1 MSFRRPVRLLPGAPQ
16 RIAVDVFVPDARRA
30 LIVRLVASGREVTR
44 REVPLSA
51 SRAVEAVVL
60 ALTHEP
66 AGLEFLA
73 DLTRKIRA
81 AYITEV
87 NLPVQWQGYAGV
99 QLLVVRDLD
108 ERAVSPAQQRALEQW
123 VVQGGRLL
131 VARGAPPAVLRAPRP
146 LRMLPADPAGLTEV
160 RRADGLSRLRGSV
173 TATTLKLRRGA
184 GGGPRGA
191 RWRVG
196 AGRGRRSAFRPVP

>member
-1 MSFRRPVRLLPGAPQ
+1 M
-16 RIAVDVFVPDARRA
+16 AVSVFVPDARPA
-30 LIVRLVASGREVTR
+30 LTVRLGASGREVTR

-99 QLLVVRDLD
+99 QPPVGRELHQ
-108 ERAVSPAQQRALEQW
+108 RAVSPPQQRAPE
-123 VVQGGRLL
+123 
-131 VARGAPPAVLRAPRP
+131 P
-146 LRMLPADPAGLTEV
+146 L
-160 RRADGLSRLRGSV
+160 
-173 TATTLKLRRGA
+173 
-184 GGGPRGA
+184 
-191 RWRVG
+191 
-196 AGRGRRSAFRPVP
+196 